1 VNLGCGSSYRND
13 DQTLT
18 LEANRQTLR
27 QASRERIHYDPLMK
41 TSFIQTELESLRDKG
56 LYRSLRCV
64 EGDQGPTLVIEGRE
78 VINFSSNNYLGL
90 ANHPALRKAA
100 KEAIDRYGCGS
111 GASRLISGN
120 MTLHEELESK
130 IAKLK
135 GMEAALVFNSGFQA
149 NTGVIP
155 VLVGEGDVILSDA
168 LNHASIIDGC
178 RLSRA
183 KIIVYGHGDLD
194 ELERGLKKSS
204 PNRRKLIVTES
215 LFSMDGD
222 EAPLTDIVSLAEKYG
237 AIVMVDEAH
246 ATGVYEPNGAGIV
259 AKLGLGERVLVQM
272 GTLGKALGG
281 FGAYITGGK
290 ALRDLLINRCRSFIF
305 TTSLPPAVMAMAIAA
320 VNLIEQEPERRQTL
334 WNNCQILR
342 GGLESLGYSLGSS
355 RSQILPLMIGDANQ
369 CMKLSEDLL
378 QRGVFAQGIR
388 PPTVP
393 PGTSRLRITLMA
405 THTREHI
412 EHALKVFK
420 EVARDM
426 RDEDRGW
433 KMEDRRSKI
442 EDRK

>member
-1 VNLGCGSSYRND
+1 MN
-13 DQTLT
+13 
-18 LEANRQTLR
+18 
-27 QASRERIHYDPLMK
+27 
-41 TSFIQTELESLRDKG
+41 TSFLQTELESLRIKG

-64 EGDQGPTLVIEGRE
+64 EGDQGPTLLIDDRE

-90 ANHPALRKAA
+90 ANHPALREAA
-100 KEAIDRYGCGS
+100 KGAIDRYGCGS

-130 IAKLK
+130 IAELK
-135 GMEAALVFNSGFQA
+135 GTEAALVFNSGFQA

-155 VLVGEGDVILSDA
+155 VLVAAGDVILSDA

-178 RLSRA
+178 RLARA
-183 KIIVYGHGDLD
+183 KTVVYEHGDLD
-194 ELERGLKKSS
+194 ELERGLKNSL
-204 PNRRKLIVTES
+204 PNSRKLIVTES

-222 EAPLTDIVSLAEKYG
+222 EAPLMDIVSLAEKYG
-237 AIVMVDEAH
+237 AMVMVDEAH

-281 FGAYITGGK
+281 FGAYIAGSK
-290 ALRDLLINRCRSFIF
+290 ALRELLINRCRSFIF
-305 TTSLPPAVMAMAIAA
+305 TTSLPPSVMAMAIAA
-320 VNLIEQEPERRQTL
+320 IDLIEQEPQRRQAL
-334 WNNCQILR
+334 WKNCQLLR
-342 GGLESLGYSLGSS
+342 GGLKSLGYSIGTS

-378 QRGVFAQGIR
+378 QQGVFAQGIR

-393 PGTSRLRITLMA
+393 PGTSRLRLTLMA

-412 EHALKVFK
+412 QQALRVFE
-420 EVARDM
+420 EVARE
-426 RDEDRGW
+426 R
-433 KMEDRRSKI
+433 KI
-442 EDRK
+442 KNGR